1 MKFLASINRNSLGFQ
16 AAAQVSLQ
24 LIVFFVVPLL
34 ILNNGLEVE
43 YNRIAQQAIQN
54 DAEVIFQRF
63 QQFREESLHET
74 RFLTNNPQ
82 LIDAVARNDAETVIS
97 IVEGYIIEF
106 QVADIDVVNAQGSVI
121 STTISSND
129 ESEVELINQILQ
141 SSEPIVGIINDDD
154 ELRLGIGMTFLDESG
169 VVTGAILISN
179 NIDENFLSELNLE
192 REAFD
197 LGLIYQNELIAIN
210 LGEDADH
217 HDDEVTSVTGEDDDH
232 PEEEFEEYG
241 VAMRNIPLIQQAIN
255 SESITIDNQF
265 IEIDDHLHK
274 SVFIPLVLNDNQ
286 QLVVSLLNRQ
296 DDIIAAR
303 QNLLTQMTFAF
314 AIIMGI
320 TAISAFF
327 GVRAGLVR
335 PLTQL
340 NNLARQI
347 ANGDYNQR
355 IPVKTQNEIGQLA
368 QSFNTMAGAIYY
380 RDNEQ
385 IKMLEERII
394 EVQKARELAEQAD
407 EAKSAFLASMSHELR
422 TPLNAII
429 NFTRFVAD
437 GDVGTVNDQQKEL
450 LGSVANS
457 GKYLLGLINDVLDM
471 SKIESGSLNLFVEDN
486 IDLTQLIN
494 SATNTSES
502 LLKDKPV
509 QIEKHVDT
517 DLPAIRGDRQRLL
530 QILLNIISNA
540 CKFTRRGMITIEAHQ
555 QSDEV
560 IITVKDTGLG
570 IAPEDKALVFESFK
584 QTQSGLRQ
592 GGGTGLGM
600 PIAKSLTEAHG
611 GRLWFE
617 SELDNGTTFYVALP
631 IKSTLLVPTLT

>member
-106 QVADIDVVNAQGSVI
+106 QVVDIDVVNAQGSVI

-197 LGLIYQNELIAIN
+197 LGLIYQNEVIAVKI
-210 LGEDADH
+210 GTDEHEDQH
-217 HDDEVTSVTGEDDDH
+217 SSVYTD
-232 PEEEFEEYG
+232 
-241 VAMRNIPLIQQAIN
+241 AMLNTPLIQQAIN
-255 SESITIDNQF
+255 SESITINNQF
-265 IEIDDHLHK
+265 TEIDDHLHK
-274 SVFIPLVLNDNQ
+274 GAFIPLVLNDNQ

-320 TAISAFF
+320 TAITAFF

-340 NNLARQI
+340 NNLAKQI
-347 ANGDYNQR
+347 ASGDYNQR

-555 QSDEV
+555 QSNEV

>member
-106 QVADIDVVNAQGSVI
+106 QVVDIDVVNAQGSVI

-197 LGLIYQNELIAIN
+197 LGLIYQNEVIAVKI
-210 LGEDADH
+210 GTDEHEDQH
-217 HDDEVTSVTGEDDDH
+217 SSVYTD
-232 PEEEFEEYG
+232 
-241 VAMRNIPLIQQAIN
+241 AMLNTPLIQQAIN
-255 SESITIDNQF
+255 SESITINNQF
-265 IEIDDHLHK
+265 TEIDDHLHK
-274 SVFIPLVLNDNQ
+274 GAFIPLVLNDNQ

-320 TAISAFF
+320 TAITAFF

-340 NNLARQI
+340 NNLAKQI
-347 ANGDYNQR
+347 ASGDYNQR